1 MMYQMNSNL
10 QVLGLSINWHWPHP
24 LAKECC
30 LNSKSNWGDQNNN
43 PLKLSFRVFVIIMCI
58 NGQRP
63 HKQANKIISQYGP
76 SGQSENYININ
87 N

>member
-10 QVLGLSINWHWPHP
+10 QVLGLSTNWHWPSP

-30 LNSKSNWGDQNNN
+30 LSSKSNWARSNQQSTQ
-43 PLKLSFRVFVIIMCI
+43 KSFRVFVIIMCI

-63 HKQANKIISQYGP
+63 IKQTKQQSISHNMVQVDKVKIA
-76 SGQSENYININ
+76 
-87 N
+87 